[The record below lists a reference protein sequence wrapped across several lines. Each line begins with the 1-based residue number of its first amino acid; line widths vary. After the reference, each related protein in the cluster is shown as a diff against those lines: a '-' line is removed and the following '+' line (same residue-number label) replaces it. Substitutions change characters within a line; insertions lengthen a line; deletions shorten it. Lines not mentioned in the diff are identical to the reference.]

1 MGLSRNNSL
10 RMTNSVLQKMS
21 CHGRGRGLRRNFEGS
36 EKPGNPG
43 PGGKWKAESRG
54 EQEDLRAKIGDSP
67 IPDTFTLPDLI
78 QLINKVDIE
87 KAEDKKAEGVWR
99 ITKSIKHLCSSEESL
114 R

>member
-1 MGLSRNNSL
+1 
-10 RMTNSVLQKMS
+10 MTNSVLQKMS

-36 EKPGNPG
+36 EKPGPG
-43 PGGKWKAESRG
+43 SKWKGETRHGPG
-54 EQEDLRAKIGDSP
+54 EQEDLRSKIGDSP

-78 QLINKVDIE
+78 HLIDKVDIE